1 MSDGAPEQP
10 LSIVVE
16 GMLVAPQEILW
27 DALTDSELIA
37 RWFMPSDFEA
47 EEGHRFS
54 FKSAPVGDWDGV
66 FEGKVID
73 AQPFSRLRYS
83 MRGGSPNVE
92 GFGHFMDTVLTW
104 SLAPSGTGTIVRL
117 EHAGF
122 TDDSKAVY
130 SILNGENGWAAL
142 INRLAKVVAEL
153 RENG

>member
-1 MSDGAPEQP
+1 VTDSAGEEN

-16 GMLVAPQEILW
+16 GMLVAPQDLLW
-27 DALTDSELIA
+27 EALTDSELIA

-47 EEGHRFS
+47 ESGHKFS
-54 FKSAPVGDWDGV
+54 FKSAPVGDWDGQ
-66 FEGKVID
+66 FEGEVID

-92 GFGHFMDTVLTW
+92 GFGHTIDTVLTW
-104 SLAPSGTGTIVRL
+104 TLAPVANGTIVRL

-122 TDDSKAVY
+122 TEDSKAVY
-130 SILNGENGWAAL
+130 AILNGENGWAAL

>member
-1 MSDGAPEQP
+1 
-10 LSIVVE
+10 
-16 GMLVAPQEILW
+16 
-27 DALTDSELIA
+27 
-37 RWFMPSDFEA
+37 
-47 EEGHRFS
+47 
-54 FKSAPVGDWDGV
+54 
-66 FEGKVID
+66 
-73 AQPFSRLRYS
+73 

-92 GFGHFMDTVLTW
+92 GFGHFMDTVLAW